1 MKHISQSQSSLLPY
15 EQKAWGDRIWL
26 ASFVLAVIG
35 AVNAGYLA
43 WTKLMNTNIY
53 CGPGSSACDAVS
65 ASQYGYL
72 LGIPVSYL
80 GFASYLAIIA
90 LLVLESRGGFFK
102 SNAPI
107 AVFGLTL
114 FGTLFSGYLQYA
126 SLFLL
131 QEVCPYCV
139 VNAVTMLVLLVLSIL
154 RLRRTLL

>member
-1 MKHISQSQSSLLPY
+1 MQTTIHPHPAWDELKADTLRLVSL
-15 EQKAWGDRIWL
+15 
-26 ASFVLAVIG
+26 VLAAVG

-43 WTKLMNTNIY
+43 LTKLMNMNVY

-72 LGIPVSYL
+72 FGVPVSYL
-80 GFASYLAIIA
+80 GFVSYVA
-90 LLVLESRGGFFK
+90 LIVLFVLESRSEFFK
-102 SNAPI
+102 TNSPV

-131 QEVCPYCV
+131 REVCPYCV
-139 VNAVTMLVLLVLSIL
+139 VNALLMLLLFVLSLL
-154 RLRRTLL
+154 RLRRQWLAA